1 MHQLQPQP
9 FSIRVLPMQA
19 QVVRVRVSGEVDL
32 RTAPELERALVQEIC
47 AAREVL
53 LDLSGISF
61 IDSSGLRV
69 IVIAARAA
77 QSNGGALALDS
88 RLPAQARRV
97 LEITGLQ
104 SLIQVA

>member
-1 MHQLQPQP
+1 MDQLQPQP
-9 FSIRVLPMQA
+9 FSIRVLPTQA
-19 QVVRVRVSGEVDL
+19 QVVCVRVRGEIDL
-32 RTAPELERALVQEIC
+32 CTAPKLERALVHEIC

-61 IDSSGLRV
+61 IDSSGLRA

-88 RLPAQARRV
+88 RLPDQARRV
-97 LEITGLQ
+97 IEITGLQ